1 MTAERVYAALLL
13 LYPRGFRREYGGAM
27 IDAFRDLHAARRGS
41 PAAFWW
47 FVARDICTS
56 AAGQRVDALPFVAR
70 WMAVCGL
77 GASVMGWLANVVAWS
92 IGYLYHP
99 YLEGLRLEPWHVG
112 ALLGGT
118 LGAVQALALPGR
130 SGARGRWVLATTGSA
145 SLGMPVA
152 LAIGA
157 GVVGSGLILGAI
169 VGTGQWLVL
178 RPRAPG
184 AGWWATASAGALA
197 GGVLAYGAAMQRALA
212 GMNPLPNE
220 ALVLRVVPVVPH
232 VPQLAAGIAVMATA
246 GLIIGAL
253 TARPVSRLCEE

>member
-1 MTAERVYAALLL
+1 
-13 LYPRGFRREYGGAM
+13 
-27 IDAFRDLHAARRGS
+27 
-41 PAAFWW
+41 
-47 FVARDICTS
+47 
-56 AAGQRVDALPFVAR
+56 
-70 WMAVCGL
+70 
-77 GASVMGWLANVVAWS
+77 
-92 IGYLYHP
+92 
-99 YLEGLRLEPWHVG
+99 
-112 ALLGGT
+112 
-118 LGAVQALALPGR
+118 
-130 SGARGRWVLATTGSA
+130 VLATTGSA

-152 LAIGA
+152 LAIAA

-178 RPRAPG
+178 RPRAPR

-220 ALVLRVVPVVPH
+220 MLVLRVVPAFPH